1 MPAGAGARC
10 ALVFLAGGTTR
21 ELRGEYGVKP
31 MSIGIETRLDAA
43 EARPFA
49 ASPAAPGPAT
59 ARRSASTAW
68 WKRGLVA
75 FGLLAV
81 LVAGAAAVTHAIAP
95 DDTKQ
100 LLTHRIQRGDL
111 LVSVTEQGT
120 VESSSNREIKCK
132 VAGGTTLTSVIES
145 GTEVKAGDELAR
157 LDTSKIDDAI
167 SQQKIACE
175 KAAAEASTAEGELA
189 FAKISITEYVE
200 GKFKSEL
207 ATKEK
212 DLVVAE
218 SQLKSSQNSLDY
230 FQRMFR
236 KGYASG
242 LEVASHEDKVK
253 HAGLDV
259 RAKQADLDALVRFGK
274 IKTVQELESKVKT
287 AEAKLASATAA
298 LQLEGA
304 RLERTQ
310 KQLENCVIR
319 AEVDGMVMYP
329 KQPVW
334 RDEPDIKKG
343 ATVHEDQVLLIMPDM
358 RQMEVKIGIHESK
371 IDRVKVGLKART
383 ELQGQTVHG
392 EVTTVATMSKPTGW
406 WAQNLVKYDTVVK
419 LEEKPG
425 LKPGMST
432 AVEIIIAQHE
442 DVLSVP
448 VAAVVEDDKVFWCW
462 VQTKTGP
469 VKRELKLGDSNDQF
483 IVVESGLAEGEDV
496 VLNPLDLLDEAQRD
510 ALETKQQE
518 KEEEV
523 KLDDAK
529 APAAAA
535 GGG

>member
-1 MPAGAGARC
+1 
-10 ALVFLAGGTTR
+10 
-21 ELRGEYGVKP
+21 
-31 MSIGIETRLDAA
+31 MSIGIETRLDGA
-43 EARPFA
+43 EPRPFD
-49 ASPAAPGPAT
+49 ASTSTPVSAT
-59 ARRSASTAW
+59 VRKSASGVW
-68 WKRGLVA
+68 GKRILVA
-75 FGLLAV
+75 AGLAAA
-81 LVAGAAAVTHAIAP
+81 LVAGAAAVSQAVAP
-95 DDTKQ
+95 DDAQQ
-100 LLTHRIQRGDL
+100 LLTHRITRGDL
-111 LVSVTEQGT
+111 VVSVTEQGT

-132 VAGGTTLTSVIES
+132 VGGGTTLTSVIEP
-145 GTEVKAGDELAR
+145 GTLVKTGDELAR

-175 KAAAEASTAEGELA
+175 KAAAEASTADGELA

-218 SQLKSSQNSLDY
+218 SQLKSAQNSLAY

-242 LEVASHEDKVK
+242 LEVATHEDKVK

-274 IKTVQELESKVKT
+274 TKTVQELESKVKT

-310 KQLENCVIR
+310 KQLENCVLR
-319 AEVDGMVMYP
+319 AEVDGMVMHP

-334 RDEPDIKKG
+334 MDEPEIKKG

-358 RQMEVKIGIHESK
+358 KHMQVKIGIHESK
-371 IDRVKVGLKART
+371 IDRIKAGLKART
-383 ELQGQTVHG
+383 ELQGQTVLG
-392 EVTTVATMSKPTGW
+392 EVLTVATMSKPTGW

-432 AVEIIIAQHE
+432 AVEIIIVQHE
-442 DVLSVP
+442 NVLTVP

-483 IVVESGLAEGEDV
+483 LVVESGLTEGENV
-496 VLNPLDLLDEAQRD
+496 VLNPLDLLDEAQLA
-510 ALETKQQE
+510 ALETKQKA
-518 KEEEV
+518 KEEEQ
-523 KLDDAK
+523 KKEEEKKA
-529 APAAAA
+529 APAAAP
-535 GGG
+535 GGA